1 MGTALV
7 YGAYAAAGAVALVV
21 YCALP
26 KEGRPARRGLALLLG
41 ALAVGCLVMLLGQVL
56 GEKGAQLYFYVLS
69 ILAVGGAVRVVT
81 HPRPVYSALYF
92 VMVVLSTAALMVVVG
107 AEFLAAA
114 LVIVYAGAIL
124 VTYVFVIML
133 AQQSE
138 PAGGVLSSPASDY
151 DRSAREPAAA
161 SLAGFVLIATVAGVI
176 VGHGGSASSALTETA
191 PAVATAATEGNTL
204 AVGRVLLT
212 DFAVSVELA
221 GVLLMVAMV
230 GAIAIARRRIP
241 QEDEGAEV
249 RPPGEIGKHVE
260 PF

>member
-1 MGTALV
+1 MEHALV
-7 YGAYAAAGAVALVV
+7 YGAYAVAGLVGLAVYAAM
-21 YCALP
+21 P
-26 KEGRPARRGLALLLG
+26 KEGRPVRRGLALLLLAS
-41 ALAVGCLVMLLGQVL
+41 ALGGLLMLLGHLL
-56 GEKGAQLYFYVLS
+56 GEAGGRLYFYVLS
-69 ILAVGGAVRVVT
+69 VLAVLGGIRVIT

-92 VMVVLSTAALMVVVG
+92 VIVVLSTAALMVVVG

-133 AQQSE
+133 AQQS
-138 PAGGVLSSPASDY
+138 PRVRGGRSLGETNY

-161 SLAGFVLIATVAGVI
+161 VLAGFMLMATVAGEI
-176 VGHGGSASSALTETA
+176 VREA
-191 PAVATAATEGNTL
+191 PAVEIAAVVTATNAAEGNTL
-204 AVGRVLLT
+204 SLGRVLLT

-221 GVLLMVAMV
+221 GVLLMVAMM

-241 QEDEGAEV
+241 QVNEAADV
-249 RPPGEIGKHVE
+249 PPPGEIGKRAE